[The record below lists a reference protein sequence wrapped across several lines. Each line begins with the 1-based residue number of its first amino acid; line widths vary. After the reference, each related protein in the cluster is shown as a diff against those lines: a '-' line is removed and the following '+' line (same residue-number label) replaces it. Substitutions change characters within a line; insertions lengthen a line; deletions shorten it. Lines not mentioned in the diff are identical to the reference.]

1 MSNCLGWSG
10 PSSSHSFALLIATLF
25 CSPGPFNTVYAGDTP
40 VGGSWGHF
48 LAFWSSTIT
57 AAFSF
62 LGTEIVAVTAGEAA
76 NPRKTMPG
84 AIRRVFWR
92 LLIFYVMGVR
102 SRLFPEISD
111 TEMLPLT
118 RFG

>member
-1 MSNCLGWSG
+1 MTVLRGTDACF
-10 PSSSHSFALLIATLF
+10 P
-25 CSPGPFNTVYAGDTP
+25 SPGPFNTVYAGDTP

-92 LLIFYVMGVR
+92 LLMFYVLGVR
-102 SRLFPEISD
+102 PS
-111 TEMLPLT
+111 PLGVFQ
-118 RFG
+118 R